1 MTGAPALEETTRMTN
16 QSTPPSGATDDPV
29 AVYEAEMEHPEPDR
43 QPIADRLERVVL
55 GIGSVVMWANVAL
68 IGVII
73 AQVGLRYLFS
83 MNYPKLDEMQWHLYG
98 LTTMV
103 GLSYAMVKDS
113 HVRVDIFYGGLNDH
127 SKRIIEVV
135 GILALLVPFIYLMI
149 DQGFDYFQESFRLN
163 ERSSSPTGLPA
174 RWAFKAVMPISFVL
188 LGVVALARLIH
199 DGHAL
204 MTRDRGE
211 GAGLGRIAILLIVFA
226 ALIWGVSSFV
236 EATEEKLVVAMFLSF
251 IGLLFVGFPVAW
263 VLAGVGVAYCGVAY
277 MFDNDMMAWT
287 GLESTLTGL
296 DYLTL
301 GAVVNRIYAT
311 MSNAVLVALPMFIFM
326 GLMLDESGVAEKLM
340 MSMQR
345 MFGTVRG
352 GLALTVVTIG
362 IILAASTGIVGASV
376 VLLGV
381 LSLPAMLAQGYSKPL
396 ATGAI
401 AASGTLGILIPPSIM
416 LVIMA
421 DQMALSVGDLF
432 MAALIPGLMVGGLYL
447 AFIYILGLIR
457 PDMMPLPEG
466 AKTAD
471 WEAVKEMMV
480 AVLPPVILI
489 LAVLGSIFAGL
500 TTPTEASGVGALGAT
515 LLAVAYRKLN
525 LRKLVNVCVA
535 TFNTTAYIFAIFVGA
550 TVFSYVLR
558 ELGGDELIEHI
569 ITSAGFGP
577 NGTILFI
584 LFVVFILGFFLDWI
598 EITLIVLPLMRP
610 IVKALGFDIEG
621 FGVLDEPTLI
631 WFVIM
636 VAVTLQTSFL
646 TPPVGFALFYLKGVC
661 PPEVKLSHIYL
672 GVIPFVLLQLTG
684 LTLLFLF
691 PTLATWLPAVAY

>member
-1 MTGAPALEETTRMTN
+1 
-16 QSTPPSGATDDPV
+16 
-29 AVYEAEMEHPEPDR
+29 
-43 QPIADRLERVVL
+43 
-55 GIGSVVMWANVAL
+55 
-68 IGVII
+68 
-73 AQVGLRYLFS
+73 
-83 MNYPKLDEMQWHLYG
+83 
-98 LTTMV
+98 
-103 GLSYAMVKDS
+103 
-113 HVRVDIFYGGLNDH
+113 
-127 SKRIIEVV
+127 
-135 GILALLVPFIYLMI
+135 
-149 DQGFDYFQESFRLN
+149 
-163 ERSSSPTGLPA
+163 
-174 RWAFKAVMPISFVL
+174 
-188 LGVVALARLIH
+188 
-199 DGHAL
+199 
-204 MTRDRGE
+204 
-211 GAGLGRIAILLIVFA
+211 
-226 ALIWGVSSFV
+226 
-236 EATEEKLVVAMFLSF
+236 
-251 IGLLFVGFPVAW
+251 
-263 VLAGVGVAYCGVAY
+263 
-277 MFDNDMMAWT
+277 
-287 GLESTLTGL
+287 
-296 DYLTL
+296 
-301 GAVVNRIYAT
+301 
-311 MSNAVLVALPMFIFM
+311 
-326 GLMLDESGVAEKLM
+326 
-340 MSMQR
+340 
-345 MFGTVRG
+345 
-352 GLALTVVTIG
+352 
-362 IILAASTGIVGASV
+362 
-376 VLLGV
+376 
-381 LSLPAMLAQGYSKPL
+381 
-396 ATGAI
+396 
-401 AASGTLGILIPPSIM
+401 
-416 LVIMA
+416 
-421 DQMALSVGDLF
+421 
-432 MAALIPGLMVGGLYL
+432 MVGGLYL